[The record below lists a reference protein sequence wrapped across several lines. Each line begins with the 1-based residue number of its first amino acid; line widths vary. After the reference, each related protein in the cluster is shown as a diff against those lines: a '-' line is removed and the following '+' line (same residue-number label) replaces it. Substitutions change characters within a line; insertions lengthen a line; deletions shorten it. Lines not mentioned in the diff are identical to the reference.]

1 MILKTNDTTSL
12 KALEKIF
19 KKYSSV
25 LHEAAETIRLQGV
38 SNYPM
43 FVAAQADIEMGIPL
57 LKQGT
62 MPEDWLVNASTLEEF
77 YAKQVIPVEKLDN
90 FKTLYKS
97 HNNRL
102 CIAAFT
108 DGGAKFLFI
117 P

>member
-1 MILKTNDTTSL
+1 MVKTNDNISL

-19 KKYSSV
+19 KQYSTV

-43 FVAAQADIEMGIPL
+43 FVAVQADIEMGIPL
-57 LKQGT
+57 LKQGV
-62 MPEDWLVNASTLEEF
+62 MPDEWLVNASTLEEF
-77 YAKQVIPVEKLDN
+77 YAKQVIPVEKLEN

-97 HNNRL
+97 HSNRL

-108 DGGAKFLFI
+108 EGGAKFLFI

>member
-1 MILKTNDTTSL
+1 MALKTNDNTAL
-12 KALEKIF
+12 KVLEKIF
-19 KKYSSV
+19 KQYSSV

-43 FVAAQADIEMGIPL
+43 FVAVQSEIEMGIPL
-57 LKQGT
+57 LKQGV
-62 MPEDWLVNASTLEEF
+62 MPDNWLVNASTLEEF
-77 YAKQVIPVEKLDN
+77 YTRQVIPADKLEN

-97 HNNRL
+97 HSNRL

-108 DGGAKFLFI
+108 EGGAKFLFI